1 MEDNISKKVINA
13 ETFFNKV
20 TYMYGGVSSNSYLYT
35 NRHAYGQ
42 ITSSSENFVE
52 LVGLKEL
59 IDEIVQ
65 IRLQQAFQDLKLQL
79 GSAILSSSE
88 EIYSDL
94 FIKRLEE

>member
-13 ETFFNKV
+13 DTFFNKV
-20 TYMYGGVSSNSYLYT
+20 TYMYGGVSSNSNLYT
-35 NRHAYGQ
+35 NRHAFGQ
-42 ITSSSENFVE
+42 ITSENFVE